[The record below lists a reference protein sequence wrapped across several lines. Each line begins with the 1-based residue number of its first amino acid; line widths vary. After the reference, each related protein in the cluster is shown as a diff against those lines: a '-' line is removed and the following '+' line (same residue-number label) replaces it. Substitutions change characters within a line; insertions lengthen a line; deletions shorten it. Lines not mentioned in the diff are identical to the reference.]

1 MWLYVFY
8 VYCIIG
14 FLVIKYRDRVFFIN
28 YRDRVGS
35 YNLKVV
41 IVKFDF
47 DYIYVLKIVLNLI
60 LIFEFKK
67 MF

>member
-1 MWLYVFY
+1 MWLHAFY
-8 VYCIIG
+8 AYCITG
-14 FLVIKYRDRVFFIN
+14 FSATKYRDRVLFIN

-47 DYIYVLKIVLNLI
+47 DYIYVPKTVLNLI

-67 MF
+67 ML